1 MRTRGRVRQ
10 IAVSCTPFVRFRYR
24 LFEHPP
30 LVLPYAAAVKHQALP
45 TNHAVTQPVCQPSV
59 MSVAEMP
66 RVGRPGRAS
75 LESGR
80 RALTEL
86 LGADRVGLGA
96 DVLAQHGHDESFHPE
111 AQPDVV
117 VWPRSIE
124 EAAAIVRIALEHRL
138 PLVPFGAGTSL
149 EGHVAALAGGIS
161 VDMREMD
168 AIGRPSLDNL
178 DVAVQAGATRRA
190 LDARLRP
197 EGVFFAVDPGADATI
212 GGMAATGASGTQ
224 TVRYGTMRENVLA
237 LTIVNGRGEVV
248 RTRSRARKSSAGYDL
263 THLMIGSEGTLGLIC
278 EATLRLHAIPP
289 AVAAGACTF
298 PSVGAA
304 VQCAVAVGQ
313 YAIPVARIELAD
325 ELQIE
330 AINRHDQTSF
340 QVAPTLFLEFHG
352 MSEADVAAQAQ
363 ETAGIAAEFGGSDF
377 DWASDERERRRIWHA
392 RHRAYDAAR
401 ALRPGCAGLTTD
413 VCVPISA
420 LADSVTAAQ
429 ADIAEHGLTAPIV
442 GHVGDGNFHVCVLVD
457 PQDPE
462 AIARAEAFHGRL
474 VERALAHGGT
484 CTGEHGVGYGKARF
498 LAAEH
503 GAAAVEMMRAI
514 KQALD
519 PQGIFNPG
527 KVIG

>member
-1 MRTRGRVRQ
+1 
-10 IAVSCTPFVRFRYR
+10 
-24 LFEHPP
+24 
-30 LVLPYAAAVKHQALP
+30 
-45 TNHAVTQPVCQPSV
+45 
-59 MSVAEMP
+59 MSVAEVP
-66 RVGRPGRAS
+66 SVGRPGT
-75 LESGR
+75 ESVEAGR
-80 RALTEL
+80 SALGEL
-86 LGADRVGLGA
+86 LGADRVATGA
-96 DVLAQHGHDESFHPE
+96 DVLSQHGHDESFHPE
-111 AQPDVV
+111 ARPDMV
-117 VWPRSIE
+117 VWPRSTE
-124 EAAAIVRIALEHRL
+124 EAAAIVRVALEHRL

-149 EGHVAALAGGIS
+149 EGHVAALAGGICA
-161 VDMREMD
+161 DMREMD
-168 AIGRPSLDNL
+168 AIGRPSLEDL
-178 DVAVQAGATRRA
+178 DVVVQAGATRRA

-278 EATLRLHAIPP
+278 EATLRLQAIPP
-289 AVAAGACTF
+289 ATAAAACTF

-304 VQCAVAVGQ
+304 VQCAVGVSQ
-313 YAIPVARIELAD
+313 YGIPVARIELAD

-340 QVAPTLFLEFHG
+340 RAAPTLFLEFHG
-352 MSEADVAAQAQ
+352 ISEADVAAQAE

-377 DWASDERERRRIWHA
+377 AWASDERERRRLWHA

-401 ALRPGCAGLTTD
+401 ALQPGRAGLTTD

-420 LADSVTAAQ
+420 LADCVTAAQ

-457 PQDPE
+457 PND
-462 AIARAEAFHGRL
+462 AADIARAEAFHGRL

-484 CTGEHGVGYGKARF
+484 CTGEHGVGYGKTRF
-498 LAAEH
+498 LATEH
-503 GAAAVEMMRAI
+503 GPAGVEMMRAV
-514 KQALD
+514 KRALD